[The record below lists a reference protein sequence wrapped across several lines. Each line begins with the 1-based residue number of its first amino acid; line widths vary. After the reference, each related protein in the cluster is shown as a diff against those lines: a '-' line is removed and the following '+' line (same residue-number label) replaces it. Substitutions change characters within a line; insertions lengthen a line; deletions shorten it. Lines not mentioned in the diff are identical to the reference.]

1 MIAQFS
7 KSEQK
12 SPGVREFFSEFG
24 LSDEAVLANLVE
36 ELSAT
41 DAQETRGLRAIPC
54 RMAQRFLNDAPF
66 GLRKNVLEMECGC

>member
-12 SPGVREFFSEFG
+12 TPRVREFFSEFG
-24 LSDEAVLANLVE
+24 LSDEAVLANLIE
-36 ELSAT
+36 ELPAT
-41 DAQETRGLRAIPC
+41 DTQKTRGLRAIPS

-66 GLRKNVLEMECGC
+66 SLRKNILEMECGC